1 MISWLGSQKKLT
13 LVFSSLVL
21 GISSRFIYTG
31 FKARCG
37 CVASIYLYKCSTI
50 TNICTKR
57 NLQCKPWLGR
67 LMNHCIKPTPNW
79 GSDYYYYYFETKF
92 FCRSCCCY
100 LAFKSALKYQ
110 KKIKLSWLDKL
121 KKCTKIEWKEHDHD
135 LTMQIFW
142 VCLVS
147 SKKNY
152 ARIIYKQ
159 SSLMNFFF
167 TQ

>member
-13 LVFSSLVL
+13 LVFSSQVL

-79 GSDYYYYYFETKF
+79 GSDYYYYFETIF
-92 FCRSCCCY
+92 FVDPAVVIYHSN
-100 LAFKSALKYQ
+100 Q
-110 KKIKLSWLDKL
+110 HWNIKKKLNWVDWTNWKNVQKLSEKNMIMIWLCKY
-121 KKCTKIEWKEHDHD
+121 
-135 LTMQIFW
+135 FGY
-142 VCLVS
+142 V
-147 SKKNY
+147 
-152 ARIIYKQ
+152 
-159 SSLMNFFF
+159 
-167 TQ
+167 

>member
-1 MISWLGSQKKLT
+1 M
-13 LVFSSLVL
+13 FSSLVL

-79 GSDYYYYYFETKF
+79 GSDYYYYYFQTIF
-92 FCRSCCCY
+92 
-100 LAFKSALKYQ
+100 
-110 KKIKLSWLDKL
+110 LSILL
-121 KKCTKIEWKEHDHD
+121 LLFSIQISIE
-135 LTMQIFW
+135 I
-142 VCLVS
+142 
-147 SKKNY
+147 SKKNLNWVDWTNWKNVQKLSDQNMLMIWLCKYLRY
-152 ARIIYKQ
+152 AEFRPKK
-159 SSLMNFFF
+159 LR
-167 TQ
+167 

>member
-79 GSDYYYYYFETKF
+79 GSDYYYYFETIF
-92 FCRSCCCY
+92 LSILLLLFSIQI
-100 LAFKSALKYQ
+100 SIEIS
-110 KKIKLSWLDKL
+110 KKNKLSWLDKL
-121 KKCTKIEWKEHDHD
+121 KKCTKIEWSEHAHD
-135 LTMQIFW
+135 LTMQIFK
-142 VCLVS
+142 VCRVS

-159 SSLMNFFF
+159 SSLMNFLF